1 MAKRKINNMRKFG
14 LLGKDIS
21 YSFSKRFFSDYFHK
35 NNIRASYINFDETE
49 MPDLSDLISK
59 HPGLEGFNVTTPYK
73 EAIIP
78 FLDELDDSAK
88 RIKAVNTVK
97 IVNRKLIGYNTDSYG
112 FIRSIFPLIEN
123 HHEQALILG
132 TGGAAKAVASA
143 LKSMSIAT
151 TFVSRNPKNAG
162 EIGYNEIDEEMLKQH
177 YLIINSTPIGT
188 SPNDAKCPDIPYIFL
203 TKKHFLYDLV
213 YNPPL
218 TKFLALGKQKGAK
231 LTNGLKMLEYQ
242 ALKAW
247 EIWNDNE

>member
-1 MAKRKINNMRKFG
+1 MVKRKGNNMRKFG
-14 LLGKDIS
+14 LLGKDID
-21 YSFSKRFFSDYFHK
+21 YSFSKTFFTDYFKK
-35 NNIRASYINFDETE
+35 NNIKAEYINFDEAE
-49 MPDLSDLISK
+49 IPKLSSLTST
-59 HPGLEGFNVTTPYK
+59 HSNLEGFNVTTPYK

-78 FLDELDDSAK
+78 FLDELDETAK

-97 IVNRKLIGYNTDSYG
+97 FENGKSVGYNTDAYG

-132 TGGAAKAVASA
+132 TGGAAKAIASA

-162 EIGYNEIDEEMLKQH
+162 EIAYTDLTEELLNKH
-177 YLIINSTPIGT
+177 FLIINCTPIGT
-188 SPNDAKCPDIPYIFL
+188 SPNEEKCPDIPYVYL

-231 LTNGLKMLEYQ
+231 LSNGLKMLEYQ

-247 EIWNDNE
+247 YIWNENK